1 MYDLGKALS
10 FKARPFALGAIPCRS
25 LPDPRLSFTIFICFM
40 GTLPDAESLYPFIID
55 NDNIIYREKRC
66 NEKCLPKKAR
76 NTGDREV
83 IFEPS

>member
-1 MYDLGKALS
+1 
-10 FKARPFALGAIPCRS
+10 
-25 LPDPRLSFTIFICFM
+25 M

-76 NTGDREV
+76 NTGDWEV